1 MVKMPESV
9 ETADVRH
16 FFLKTF
22 FYKNF
27 LTHLKYSLNLIQN
40 LLFLK
45 ILVILVSKVMMNCK

>member
-40 LLFLK
+40 LLFFK
-45 ILVILVSKVMMNCK
+45 NIGYTCKQSFDEL

>member
-9 ETADVRH
+9 ETADVWH

-40 LLFLK
+40 LLFFK
-45 ILVILVSKVMMNCK
+45 NNGYTCKQSYDEL